1 MLCNAS
7 NHSIFR
13 SLLTRVSQWSGVGGD
28 KRTKLSEKMVSFF
41 LYFIFIFPERS
52 KRKKNQSLFKDVF
65 IESSAADALIY
76 FYLNRH

>member
-28 KRTKLSEKMVSFF
+28 KRTKLSEKMVRFF
-41 LYFIFIFPERS
+41 CILYLFFQRDQKER
-52 KRKKNQSLFKDVF
+52 KIKV
-65 IESSAADALIY
+65 
-76 FYLNRH
+76 YLKMYLLNHQQLML